1 MSWQEQPQTLLVGPV
16 PATDPA
22 LPVALHLHFVGNVL
36 GDVEATSPSGADYL
50 FSAAPHVSN

>member
-1 MSWQEQPQTLLVGPV
+1 LLVGPV